1 MNIYSIGFTQKKA
14 EDFFNLI
21 RNNEV
26 KTLVDVR
33 LNNTSQLSG
42 FAKRDDLKFFLK
54 ELCNCD
60 YIHVP
65 DLAPTKEILKPY
77 QDKKITWQQYEDNFL
92 NLMAKR
98 NIEKYID
105 SKFLDEGCLLCSEHE
120 PHFCHRRLVIE
131 YLQKYDESISVN
143 HLIKA
148 TKK

>member
-14 EDFFNLI
+14 EEFFNLI
-21 RNNEV
+21 KNSDV

-54 ELCNCD
+54 EICNCE

-77 QDKKITWQQYEDNFL
+77 
-92 NLMAKR
+92 
-98 NIEKYID
+98 
-105 SKFLDEGCLLCSEHE
+105 
-120 PHFCHRRLVIE
+120 
-131 YLQKYDESISVN
+131 
-143 HLIKA
+143 
-148 TKK
+148 